1 MTAQQLSIFL
11 ENQPGRLAEVIG
23 VLARADINI
32 RALSLADTSEFGVLR
47 LLADKPEAARAAL
60 REQGFRAQ
68 LTEVAAVEVPDQP
81 GALSRVLDAFHAAGV
96 TVEYMYAFVGRPRQG
111 AIMIF
116 RLSDPEKAAGI
127 LTPDMGRLVPAEV
140 LMQA

>member
-23 VLARADINI
+23 VLARAEINI

-47 LLADKPEAARAAL
+47 LLADKPEEARAAL

-68 LTEVAAVEVPDQP
+68 ITEVAAVEVPDKP
-81 GALSRVLDAFHAAGV
+81 GSLSRLLDAFHASGV
-96 TVEYMYAFVGRPRQG
+96 NVEYMYAFVGRPREG

-116 RLSDPEKAAGI
+116 RLSDPEKAAKA
-127 LTPDMGRLVPAEV
+127 LTPDLGRLVPTEV
-140 LMQA
+140 LMQS